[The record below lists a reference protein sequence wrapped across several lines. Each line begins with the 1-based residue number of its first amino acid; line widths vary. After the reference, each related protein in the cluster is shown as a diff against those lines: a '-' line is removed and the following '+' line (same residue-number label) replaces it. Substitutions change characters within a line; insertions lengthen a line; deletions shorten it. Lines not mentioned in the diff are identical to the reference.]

1 MTKSKSCCRIFPIVL
16 ILMSAVFS
24 SVIWYLD
31 EAAHQFV
38 FLSNRNEFFNFVG
51 VSLSIALLPIGIF
64 YYLSDK
70 EKYQTKARQLA
81 LLGFLPAL
89 VFIVFLTV

>member
-1 MTKSKSCCRIFPIVL
+1 MTNNKLCCRIFPIVSIL
-16 ILMSAVFS
+16 IATVLSAC
-24 SVIWYLD
+24 IWYFD
-31 EAAHQFV
+31 EGVHRLS
-38 FLSNRNEFFNFVG
+38 FLSDRDEFFNFVG

-64 YYLSDK
+64 YYLNDK

-89 VFIVFLTV
+89 LFIVFLIV